1 MSHFQAWPW
10 PRVLAHRGAGT
21 LAPENTLAALRVG
34 FERGFRAVEFDA
46 MAPLDDVPVLMHD
59 PTLERTTGMAGAVTA
74 RRAEQLAQFDAGAW
88 HSAAFAN
95 EPVPS
100 LDQALQYCRSR
111 GIWPNVEIKPAP
123 GHEAR
128 TGAIVARGVARAYA
142 DAVREAGDEAAML
155 DPRVPLLSSFAE
167 NALAAARAAVSPL
180 PRALLVD
187 AVPADWQTRLQR
199 LGAVSL
205 NANHKTLT
213 AATARAVKQA
223 GYWLFCYTVNDAGR
237 ARELLSWGV
246 DAFCTDRIDLIGADF
261 A

>member
-59 PTLERTTGMAGAVTA
+59 PTLERTTGIAGAVTA
-74 RRAEQLAQFDAGAW
+74 HRAEQLAQLDAGAW

-100 LDQALQYCRSR
+100 LDQALQFCRSH
-111 GIWPNVEIKPAP
+111 GVWPNVEIKPAP

-128 TGAIVARGVARAYA
+128 TGAIVARGIARAYA

-155 DPRVPLLSSFAE
+155 DPRVPLLSSFSE
-167 NALAAARAAVSPL
+167 DALVAARTAVGPL
-180 PRALLVD
+180 PRALLLD

-205 NANHKTLT
+205 NTNYKTLT

-223 GYWLFCYTVNDAGR
+223 GYWLFCYTVNDARR
-237 ARELLSWGV
+237 ARELLGWGV